1 MHIYDFTGYCQMI
14 RDKKRIKSIADALKK
29 FVTPETIVLEIGSGT
44 GLFTYLACKFGAR
57 KVIAIEPNPV
67 TQIAR
72 EAIEAHGFKDKVEF
86 IEKNSNNIV
95 LEERADLLLCD
106 LHGNLPFF
114 ETGITT
120 IIDARKRLL
129 KENAVLMPRRETV
142 YLAVAECSEAFE
154 SFIDQNLQAVYEY
167 SVPSAKRLLT
177 SQTLNIKGKKQKLLS
192 APQVFTEID
201 YKTIESPDFQN
212 KVLLKIT
219 KKSIAHGIRAWFVA
233 EQGEDFFVD
242 NSNDTPNATYGQPL
256 FPFTEPVHLNKNDLV
271 EFELNATL
279 DNDSYIFSWNT
290 SIFNSNGIL
299 RKSFKQTTLAGRI
312 IPTLNLK
319 KRSEYFVPKLS
330 AKAEIDRF
338 ILNLCNGQEMN
349 GDIADLAFGKFP
361 DKFSSFEDAL
371 TRVSAVVSHSTD

>member
-14 RDKKRIKSIADALKK
+14 QDEKRTKNIADALKK
-29 FVTPETIVLEIGSGT
+29 FITSETIVLEIGSGT
-44 GLFTYLACKFGAR
+44 GFFTYLACKFGAK

-67 TQIAR
+67 IRFAR
-72 EAIEAHGFKDKVEF
+72 EAIEAHGLKDKVEF
-86 IEKNSNNIV
+86 IENNSNNIV
-95 LEERADLLLCD
+95 LEEKADLLLCD

-120 IIDARKRLL
+120 IIDAGKRLL
-129 KENAVLMPRRETV
+129 KEDAVFMPRRETV

-154 SFIDQNLQAVYEY
+154 SFIDQNLQALYEY
-167 SVPSAKRLLT
+167 SVPSARRLLT
-177 SQTLNIKGKKQKLLS
+177 SQTLNIKGKKQRLLS

-201 YKTIESPDFQN
+201 YKTIQSPDFQN

-233 EQGEDFFVD
+233 EQGKDFFVD

-256 FPFTEPVHLNKNDLV
+256 FPFTEPVHLDKNDLV

-279 DNDSYIFSWNT
+279 DNGSYIFSWNT
-290 SIFNSNGIL
+290 NVFSPSGVL
-299 RKSFKQTTLAGRI
+299 RKSFRQTTLAGRI
-312 IPTLNLK
+312 IPALNLQK
-319 KRSEYFVPKLS
+319 HSEYFVPKLS
-330 AKAEIDRF
+330 AEAEIDRF
-338 ILNLCNGQEMN
+338 ILNSCNGQKMN
-349 GDIADLAFGKFP
+349 GDVADLVFGKFP

-371 TRVSAVVSHSTD
+371 ARVSAVVSHSTN